1 VNDTNKKILD
11 SMPGEVKTYQSVNTI
26 PSKEGPALPRV
37 QGYNGDDFPVEFLN
51 SIEVPGLPLH
61 ETRLKIGV
69 PIILLR
75 NMDPRSGLCNG
86 TRLIVTD
93 LARFVIKAKIMTG
106 DFKGET
112 VLIPRIALDHTDDVS
127 NLPLP
132 RSSLAHP
139 RPFVAPTSQGQSLD
153 VVALDLSTSVFS
165 HGQLYVALSRA
176 TASSRVAILLPK
188 DQWQG
193 RKTKNVV
200 FRGVKLD

>member
-1 VNDTNKKILD
+1 
-11 SMPGEVKTYQSVNTI
+11 
-26 PSKEGPALPRV
+26 
-37 QGYNGDDFPVEFLN
+37 
-51 SIEVPGLPLH
+51 
-61 ETRLKIGV
+61 
-69 PIILLR
+69 
-75 NMDPRSGLCNG
+75 MDPRSGLCNG

-127 NLPLP
+127 NLPLL

-139 RPFVAPTSQGQSLD
+139 RPFVAPTIPQTLPFTLRGLQFPVKLAFAMTVNKSQGQSLD

-176 TASSRVAILLPK
+176 TASSRVAIVLSK

-200 FRGVKLD
+200 FRGVKLE